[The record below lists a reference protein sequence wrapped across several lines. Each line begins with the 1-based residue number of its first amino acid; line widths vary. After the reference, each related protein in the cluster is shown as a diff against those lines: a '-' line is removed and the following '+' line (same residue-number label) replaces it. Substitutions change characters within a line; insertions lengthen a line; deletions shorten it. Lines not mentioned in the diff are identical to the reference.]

1 MRIIVCAA
9 FYSPYRGGYAES
21 VRLLAEGLAARGHA
35 VTVIACDTGNSPES
49 PAVRGVAVRRV
60 PAWNPSFLQGSFPI
74 PHPFAFWRELARAC
88 TEGVDILSTQTRF
101 FPSTFF
107 GFLFAKLHGISVV
120 HTERGATHTHSDS
133 FLIRTCAKIVDYTA
147 GWLVC
152 RFSDGTIGV
161 SDAACA
167 FMRRLG
173 AHNPVT
179 VHNGINADWW
189 RRPDNFVRADGF
201 LRIVFI
207 GRLVHAKG
215 VGDLLAA
222 LPRLAAEFPSLRVSI
237 IGDGPYRGTL
247 EGQSRALGLAH
258 TIIFHGALDSR
269 GIRDIVW
276 QSDMAVNPSHCEGFP
291 RSVLETAAAGL
302 PVVATDA
309 GGTRE
314 IVKDGVSGLLVK
326 ERDIPALT
334 AALAR
339 LLEDVPLRARMGA
352 AAALRARGFSVEFMA
367 QSYEKNFTTHARIR
381 R

>member
-1 MRIIVCAA
+1 MRIVICAA

-21 VRLLAEGLAARGHA
+21 VRLLAEGFVDSGHA
-35 VTVIACDTGNSPES
+35 VTVVACATGSAPRREM
-49 PAVRGVAVRRV
+49 PCGVSVRRV
-60 PAWNPSFLQGSFPI
+60 PSWNPSFLQGSFPI
-74 PHPFAFWRELARAC
+74 PNPFIFWRELCKARAA
-88 TEGVDILSTQTRF
+88 GMDIISTQTRF
-101 FPSTFF
+101 FPSTFI
-107 GFLFAKLHGISVV
+107 GFLFGKLHGIPVV

-133 FLIRTCAKIVDYTA
+133 FFIRTCAKIIDHTA
-147 GWLVC
+147 GRLVC
-152 RFSDGTIGV
+152 RFSKGAIGV

-173 AHNPVT
+173 ARNPVT
-179 VHNGINADWW
+179 IHNGIDADFW
-189 RRPDNFVRADGF
+189 RRPDDFIRADGF

-215 VGDLLAA
+215 VDDLLATV
-222 LPRLAAEFPSLRVSI
+222 PRLAAEFPALKVSI

-258 TIIFHGALDSR
+258 TIIFHGALDSH

-276 QSDMAVNPSHCEGFP
+276 QSDIAVNPSHSEGFP

-314 IVKDGVSGLLVK
+314 IVEDGVSGLLVK

-334 AALAR
+334 VALAR
-339 LLEDVPLRARMGA
+339 LLEDAPLRARMGA
-352 AAALRARGFSVEFMA
+352 AAALRARRFSVEFMA
-367 QSYEKNFTTHARIR
+367 QSYEKNFASHAVL
-381 R
+381 

>member
-9 FYSPYRGGYAES
+9 FYPPYRGGYAES
-21 VRLLAEGLAARGHA
+21 VRLLAEGLHARGHA
-35 VTVIACDTGNSPES
+35 VTVIASDAGSEPES
-49 PAVRGVAVRRV
+49 PVVRGVTVRRV
-60 PAWNPSFLQGSFPI
+60 PAWNPSFLQESFPI
-74 PHPFAFWRELARAC
+74 PRPFAFWRELARAR

-107 GFLFAKLHGISVV
+107 GFLFAKFYGIPTF
-120 HTERGATHTHSDS
+120 HTERGAAHTHSDS
-133 FLIRTCAKIVDYTA
+133 FLIRMCAKIVDHTV
-147 GWLVC
+147 GQLVC

-189 RRPDNFVRADGF
+189 RRPDTFVRADGF

-215 VGDLLAA
+215 VGDLLLA
-222 LPRLAAEFPSLRVSI
+222 LPRLVIKFPALRVSI

-247 EGQSRALGLAH
+247 ERQVRALGLLHA
-258 TIIFHGALDSR
+258 IIFHGALDSG

-276 QSDMAVNPSHCEGFP
+276 QSDIAVNPSHCEGFP

-302 PVVATDA
+302 PTVATDT

-314 IVKDGVSGLLVK
+314 IVEDGVSGLLVK

-339 LLEDVPLRARMGA
+339 LLKDAPLRARMGV
-352 AAALRARGFSVEFMA
+352 AAALRSRRFSVESMVQA
-367 QSYEKNFTTHARIR
+367 YEKNFASHAVL
-381 R
+381 

>member
-1 MRIIVCAA
+1 MRIVVCAA
-9 FYSPYRGGYAES
+9 FYPPYRGGYAES
-21 VRLLAEGLAARGHA
+21 VRLLAEGLHARGHA
-35 VTVIACDTGNSPES
+35 VTVIVCDTGISSES
-49 PAVRGVAVRRV
+49 PAVRGVTVRRV

-74 PHPFAFWRELARAC
+74 PHPFAFWRELARAR
-88 TEGVDILSTQTRF
+88 TEGIDILSTQTRF

-107 GFLFAKLHGISVV
+107 GFVFAKFHGIPVV

-133 FLIRTCAKIVDYTA
+133 FCIRTCAKIIDHTA
-147 GWLVC
+147 GRLVC
-152 RFSDGTIGV
+152 RFSKGTIGV
-161 SDAACA
+161 SDAACV

-173 AHNPVT
+173 ARNPVT
-179 VHNGINADWW
+179 IHNGIDADFW
-189 RRPDNFVRADGF
+189 RRPDAFVRADGF
-201 LRIVFI
+201 LRIVFV

-215 VGDLLAA
+215 VDDLLVT
-222 LPRLAAEFPSLRVSI
+222 LPHLIAEFPALKVSI

-258 TIIFHGALDSR
+258 TIIFHGALDSY

-276 QSDMAVNPSHCEGFP
+276 QSDIAVNPSHSEGFP

-302 PVVATDA
+302 PVVATNA

-314 IVKDGVSGLLVK
+314 ILEDGVSGLLIK

-334 AALAR
+334 AALR
-339 LLEDVPLRARMGA
+339 RVMEDAPLRSRMGA
-352 AAALRARGFSVEFMA
+352 AAALRSRRFSVEFMTQA
-367 QSYEKNFTTHARIR
+367 YEKNFTTHARIR